1 MLFSFS
7 VNDRLYERFL
17 LLSYAIR
24 LLMISSKYADDAGK
38 LINIYL
44 QKLDEDYGEVVFSP
58 NVHSL
63 THLAWQVRQ
72 FGPLWATSAMMFESA
87 NYLLQSKFTGTVNHL
102 PLLVER
108 YRRNKDSL
116 RVEVMGDCLQ
126 DWCLN
131 LRQSKLKLKR
141 RPVVSNVPEDLRK
154 EGDVFYGW
162 GQFAGVFYDSKAH
175 SCHKNSYISFA
186 TKKKTRYGQ
195 IKIFYTNSVVEKL
208 AVEQYRVL
216 ETVKCNSDG
225 LPSEIQSYVCVE
237 KTDKLFLISDCDI
250 REMHFFSNRCKEVTC
265 STITVF

>member
-1 MLFSFS
+1 
-7 VNDRLYERFL
+7 
-17 LLSYAIR
+17 
-24 LLMISSKYADDAGK
+24 MISSKYADDAGK

-131 LRQSKLKLKR
+131 LRQSKLKIKR

-154 EGDVFYGW
+154 EGDAFYEW
-162 GQFAGVFYDSKAH
+162 GQFAGVFYDSKSH

-186 TKKKTRYGQ
+186 TKKRTRYGQ
-195 IKIFYTNSVVEKL
+195 IKIFYTNSGVEKL

-250 REMHFFSNRCKEVTC
+250 REKCIFFSNRCKEVFC